1 MAAIRK
7 WDIVAGEVVIRLTV
21 PAFDVHPDRL
31 QRAVHA
37 LSKDLAA
44 PFPTPTHDGS
54 KSLGER
60 LWEAYTGAQHPLA
73 DSPEW
78 LELTQV
84 EASFWDRAA
93 VNFVSRLS
101 GQDGEG

>member
-31 QRAVHA
+31 KRAVHA

-44 PFPTPTHDGS
+44 PFPAPTHDGS

-60 LWEAYTGAQHPLA
+60 LFDAIDATDPGALKATWGSIPEDARTG
-73 DSPEW
+73 
-78 LELTQV
+78 LEK
-84 EASFWDRAA
+84 AA